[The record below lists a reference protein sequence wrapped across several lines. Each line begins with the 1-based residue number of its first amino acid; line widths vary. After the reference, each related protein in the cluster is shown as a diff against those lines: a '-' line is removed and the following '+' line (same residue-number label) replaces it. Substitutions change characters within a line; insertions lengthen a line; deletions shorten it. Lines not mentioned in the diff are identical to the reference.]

1 MTSAVSLDPDDWNAL
16 DRAFR
21 EAVNAGFGHLAALDE
36 QPVWR
41 PAPESVKAAFRSP
54 LPARGQPLEAL
65 LDDFRDRLLPYGN
78 GNTHPS
84 FFGWVHGG
92 GNVYGAL
99 GELCAA
105 LLNNNLGGRDHIAH
119 HVEHQVLQWSRDLFG
134 FAPESSGVLTSG
146 TSMATVIALAV
157 ARQAADGPE
166 MKTRGLQGRSKP
178 LVGYCSAQT
187 HNSLIK
193 AFQLLGLGSDAL
205 RTVPVNDDF
214 TLNTQALEQAI
225 AADRRAGCEPFC
237 VIATVGTVNTG
248 AIDDIAAV
256 QALCQRERL
265 WLHVDAA
272 FGGAAALL
280 DEYRDAFAVVG
291 KADSIAFDFHKW
303 FQVPYAVGGLLVKD
317 AAQHQAVFSERKE
330 YLTTDALGLAAGA
343 PWFCDFGPELSRG
356 FLALKVWFTFQGL
369 GTERMAAVVRKH
381 CRLARDTAKQVDA
394 ISTLERM
401 APVPLNIVCLRY
413 VPARLQG
420 EEGQHADYLAA
431 LNRAIVTQLQVQGL
445 AAPST
450 TTLNG
455 QLAIRVAIVNHRTES
470 THMEKLIRDIETLG
484 ERLESRFADLL
495 KPTHWHLMQG
505 GDARLLIDPATGL
518 NRYGCSPA
526 PREDAFTFASSTATS
541 ISTPAYQAA
550 DHYRQQLLHDCAQ
563 AGSLTPLADHCRR
576 LEQRLAE
583 ALQLVDIAPDV
594 HLSPS
599 GTDAQ
604 LHTIAAVTTATPG
617 RWISIVCG
625 ADETGSGTP
634 FSVTGRHFDTTS
646 CLGQAVSKGE
656 RLEGMPEIA
665 FSGVPFR
672 EADGRLRTPAEM
684 DAAVTAEVKSA
695 VAQGYRVMLHVMD
708 QSKFGCWAPSPAALN
723 QLRDTYR
730 EPLQVII
737 DACQLRI
744 DAPDLRAHVN
754 NGDIL
759 LLTGSKFFTGPPF
772 SGAAVFPQAITQRL
786 METGNRLPAGLNQYL
801 PQADL
806 GAWAPLLPDAQRPPS
821 IGTYLRWHAALSE
834 ITRYYARP
842 KASRL
847 AELDRFGREV
857 MTMIEAHPHVEALF
871 TPESPWWARPD
882 MRGDE
887 LSTRRSLFAFLIRH
901 ANGDYLTQGEVKAL
915 YEALNRD
922 ESGASGLATGLTTEE
937 RELAAQCCHIGQPV
951 KIDGKCTSALRISM
965 GARII
970 ADGLDN
976 PDHLAEELR
985 QVRTVLDK
993 LSLCVRENS
1002 CLEA

>member
-1 MTSAVSLDPDDWNAL
+1 MPHAISLDPDDWNAL

-21 EAVNAGFGHLAALDE
+21 EAIDAGFSHLAARDE

-65 LDDFRDRLLPYGN
+65 LDDFRQRLLPYGN

-119 HVEHQVLQWSRDLFG
+119 HVEHQVLQWSRELFG

-157 ARQAADGPE
+157 ARQAAAGPA
-166 MKTRGLQGRSKP
+166 MKTQGLQGRTAP
-178 LVGYCSAQT
+178 LVGYGSAQT
-187 HNSLIK
+187 HSSLIK
-193 AFQLLGLGSDAL
+193 AFQLLGLGSEAL
-205 RTVPVNDDF
+205 RSVPVNDDF
-214 TLNTQALEQAI
+214 TLNARALEQSI
-225 AADRRAGCEPFC
+225 AADRRAGFEPFC

-248 AIDDIAAV
+248 AIDDVAAV
-256 QALCQRERL
+256 QALCERERL

-280 DEYRDAFAVVG
+280 DEYRDAFAAVG

-369 GTERMAAVVRKH
+369 GTERLAAVVRKH
-381 CRLARDTAKQVDA
+381 CRLARETAERIDA
-394 ISTLERM
+394 TPTLERM
-401 APVPLNIVCLRY
+401 APVPMNIVCLRY

-420 EEGQHADYLAA
+420 RESQNADYLTA
-431 LNRAIVTQLQVQGL
+431 LNRATVTQLQIQGL

-455 QLAIRVAIVNHRTES
+455 QLAIRVAIVNHRTGN
-470 THMEKLIRDIETLG
+470 THMEKLIQDIGTLG
-484 ERLESRFADLL
+484 ERLDERFADLL

-505 GDARLLIDPATGL
+505 GDARLLIDPTTGL

-526 PREDAFTFASSTATS
+526 PRDDAFTFASSTATS

-550 DHYRQQLLHDCAQ
+550 DHYRQHLLHNCAR
-563 AGSLTPLADHCRR
+563 ADSLAPLADHCRA
-576 LEQRLAE
+576 LEHRLAE
-583 ALQLVDIAPDV
+583 TLELADLAPDV

-604 LHTIAAVTTATPG
+604 LHTVAAVTTATPG
-617 RWISIVCG
+617 RWTSIVCG

-634 FSVTGRHFDTTS
+634 FSVTGRHFDATT
-646 CLGQAVSKGE
+646 CLGHTVTQGE
-656 RLEGMPEIA
+656 RLDGIPDIA
-665 FSGVPFR
+665 FSGIPFR
-672 EADGRLRTPAEM
+672 EADGRLRSPAEM
-684 DAAVTAEVKSA
+684 DATVTAAVKDA
-695 VAQGYRVMLHVMD
+695 VGQGNRVMLHVMD

-723 QLRDTYR
+723 RLRATYG
-730 EPLQVII
+730 EHLQVII

-744 DAPDLRAHVN
+744 DAPDLRAHLAH
-754 NGDIL
+754 GDIL

-772 SGAAVFPQAITQRL
+772 SGAAVFPEALTQQL
-786 METGNRLPAGLNQYL
+786 VASENRLPAGLTQYL
-801 PQADL
+801 PEADT
-806 GAWAPLLPDAQRPPS
+806 GRWAPLLPGAPQPLT
-821 IGTYLRWHAALSE
+821 IGMYLRWHAALTE
-834 ITRYYARP
+834 MERYYAIPR
-842 KASRL
+842 ATRL

-857 MTMIEAHPHVEALF
+857 MAMIETHPRVEALF
-871 TPESPWWARPD
+871 EPASQWWARPD
-882 MRGDE
+882 MHGDE
-887 LSTRRSLFAFLIRH
+887 LSPKRSLFAFLIRDSQG
-901 ANGDYLTQGEVKAL
+901 NYLAQDEVKAL

-922 ESGASGLATGLTTEE
+922 ISGEPGITAAE
-937 RELAAQCCHIGQPV
+937 RALAAQCCHIGQPV
-951 KIDGKCTSALRISM
+951 KIDGKRTSALRISM

-970 ADGLDN
+970 ADGPDN

-993 LSLCVRENS
+993 ITLCVRAKPW
-1002 CLEA
+1002 LKA